1 MPHLTV
7 EVLQLLE
14 EKLGKEEAK
23 KVAEAIEIALES
35 IEDKA
40 KEVAIQKKLELKEG
54 LTKELITKAE
64 FYGEIRLIKQE
75 IEALRQE
82 MRTLKTELEAKIENE
97 ILKLDRKFTILF
109 LILLFAIIF
118 LNKEALEV
126 IAKLFGLIK

>member
-1 MPHLTV
+1 MKYYSCWKKN
-7 EVLQLLE
+7 LE
-14 EKLGKEEAK
+14 RKKLK

-40 KEVAIQKKLELKEG
+40 KEVAIQKKLELKEE

>member
-1 MPHLTV
+1 MNFSPNVFSIYYNCYSLLLIVFLSKILTMPHLT
-7 EVLQLLE
+7 E
-14 EKLGKEEAK
+14 E
-23 KVAEAIEIALES
+23 
-35 IEDKA
+35 
-40 KEVAIQKKLELKEG
+40 

-118 LNKEALEV
+118 LNKEALEF

>member
-1 MPHLTV
+1 M
-7 EVLQLLE
+7 ERK
-14 EKLGKEEAK
+14 KLK

-40 KEVAIQKKLELKEG
+40 KEVAIQKKLELKEE

-118 LNKEALEV
+118 LNKEALEF